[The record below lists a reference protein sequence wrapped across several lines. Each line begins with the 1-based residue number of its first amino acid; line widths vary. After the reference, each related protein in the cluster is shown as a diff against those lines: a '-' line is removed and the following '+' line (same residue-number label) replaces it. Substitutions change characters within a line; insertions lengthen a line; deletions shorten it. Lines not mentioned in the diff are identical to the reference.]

1 MYNLASQ
8 PITYWLMF
16 SAKDLKQIKKR
27 SINIKD
33 IEKQIENFKSGFPF
47 LDIVDSANYK
57 FGINKLEQESE
68 EKYIEYYDQNLDDK
82 KILKFVPASG
92 AATRMFKSLFE
103 MMNTYKGTEREYLR
117 LLVDRSFNSL
127 FYTYDNMDKFPFY
140 DDLKEE
146 FMKDNLTIDNC
157 LEKHDYVCLL
167 KKLLTEEGL
176 DYGNMPKGLIKFHKY
191 SFGSRTSVHEHM
203 VEGALYAK
211 TKGKVYLHF
220 TVSPE
225 HKKMFKDHFSKTKAA
240 FEKKYEAK
248 YYIGFSEQRSFTDT
262 IAVDMNNEPLRNAD
276 GDLVFR
282 PGGHG
287 ALIYNLDKINADLVF
302 IKNIDN
308 VVPDYFKKD
317 TIRYKKVLAGKTLE
331 LQSII
336 FDYIKQLKKSKKVT
350 EKLIKEITKFFKVEL
365 LLKFPESFEKLEK
378 DEKVKFLINRLN
390 RPLRV
395 CGMVRNEGEPGGGPY
410 LVKGNDGIIS
420 PQIVEGSQFDP
431 NNPDQKKIINEST
444 HFNPVDL
451 VCAVK
456 DYRGRKFNLTKYVD
470 ESTGF
475 ISIKSKDG
483 IELKAQELPGLWN
496 GAMAHWNTAFIE
508 VPITTFNPVKVMNDL
523 LRKEHQAIS

>member
-1 MYNLASQ
+1 
-8 PITYWLMF
+8 MF
-16 SAKDLKQIKKR
+16 SAQDLKQIKKNGI
-27 SINIKD
+27 SIKD
-33 IEKQIENFKSGFPF
+33 IEKQLENFKKGFPF
-47 LDIVDSANYK
+47 LEIAGSANYK
-57 FGINKLEQESE
+57 FGINKLEPESE
-68 EKYIEYYDQNLDDK
+68 DQYIAYYDEHCDDK

-103 MMNTYKGTEREYLR
+103 MMHTYKGTEREYLR

-127 FYTYDNMDKFPFY
+127 FYTYDNMSKFPFY
-140 DDLKEE
+140 EDLQEE
-146 FMKDNLTIDNC
+146 FMRQNMTLDKC

-167 KKLLTEEGL
+167 KKLLTKDGL
-176 DYGNMPKGLIKFHKY
+176 NYGELPKGLIKFHRY
-191 SFGSRTSVHEHM
+191 SFGARTAAQEHL

-211 TKGKVYLHF
+211 TKGKVYIHF

-225 HKKMFKDHFSKTKAA
+225 HLKMFKEHISDTKSA
-240 FEKKYEAK
+240 FEEKYDVK
-248 YYIGFSEQRSFTDT
+248 YYIGFSEQKSSTDT
-262 IAVDMNNEPLRNAD
+262 IAVDMNNEPLRDEKGN
-276 GDLVFR
+276 LVFR

-287 ALIYNLDKINADLVF
+287 ALIYNLNKISADLIF

-331 LQSII
+331 LQTQI

-350 EKLIKEITKFFKVEL
+350 EKLIKEIVRFFKNEL
-365 LLKFPESFEKLEK
+365 LMKFPESFDGMEKE
-378 DEKVKFLINRLN
+378 EKVKFLISKLN

-395 CGMVRNEGEPGGGPY
+395 CGMVRNEGEPGGGPF
-410 LVKGNDGIIS
+410 LVKDKEGTVS

-431 NNPDQKKIINEST
+431 DNAEQKNIINEST

-456 DYRGRKFNLTKYVD
+456 DYRGRKFDLLKYID
-470 ESTGF
+470 PSTGF
-475 ISIKSKDG
+475 ISIKSKNG
-483 IELKAQELPGLWN
+483 QELKAQELPGLWN

-508 VPITTFNPVKVMNDL
+508 VPISTFNPVKVVNDL
-523 LRKEHQAIS
+523 LRKEHQAVS